1 MITKFN
7 LDQATVIL
15 PLISDMD
22 EYRYWER
29 LNTDLGAYVLIEIDY
44 ETKNYVKLCFDYSL
58 IEYDNLE
65 NAKTEVD
72 EIYAYVKEYW
82 GIDDTPVDEVKWKA
96 ESKAF
101 LIDYVEQDIKS
112 DQEYVNKLLT
122 EGPEVTYNY
131 HSWFDKTEAETA
143 DNIEIAMPV
152 ETNPKG
158 QIWAKRTSKKWATM
172 SIFNDR
178 VKEYKDMIKVS
189 KNKLNKLVEETA

>member
-1 MITKFN
+1 MITEFN
-7 LDQATVIL
+7 LEQATVIL
-15 PLISDMD
+15 PLTSDMD
-22 EYRYWER
+22 EYILWER
-29 LNTDLGAYVLIEIDY
+29 LNTNLGAYVLVEIDY

-58 IEYDNLE
+58 IEYDDLKY
-65 NAKTEVD
+65 AKEEVD
-72 EIYAYVKEYW
+72 QIYAYVKEYW
-82 GIDDTPVDEVKWKA
+82 DTDTLVDEIQWKA

-101 LIDYVEQDIKS
+101 LIDYVEQDLNS

-131 HSWFDKTEAETA
+131 SGWFDKTEAETA

-158 QIWAKRTSKKWATM
+158 LIWAKITRKQWATM

-178 VKEYKDMIKVS
+178 VQEYKDMVEVS
-189 KNKLNKLVEETA
+189 KNKLNKLLEETA